1 VVFRVYPLAR
11 NVRNEINSSRKIYFY
26 DNGIRNAIVGNFKSP
41 EFRQDI
47 GALWENYMISERI
60 KTQSYQKWHGR
71 NYFWCTYQQQEIDWV
86 EEIDGAFSAFEFKW
100 NNKKGKKKF
109 PLTFLSNYNIK
120 KTMIV
125 TPENAD
131 EFLSE

>member
-1 VVFRVYPLAR
+1 MVFRVYPLAR